1 MAAASRSIKE
11 DSLARVSAGC
21 LVSEHYRL
29 WVSTFGSLPASPL
42 CQRTSSLQPAKHCF
56 QPAQKPNRHPHLVQ
70 LLVDLVQVLKV
81 CYELPHDGAISQG
94 EDLRVLGARGSAE
107 RGNRRVV

>member
-1 MAAASRSIKE
+1 
-11 DSLARVSAGC
+11 
-21 LVSEHYRL
+21 
-29 WVSTFGSLPASPL
+29 
-42 CQRTSSLQPAKHCF
+42 
-56 QPAQKPNRHPHLVQ
+56 LVQ